1 MSKTFFITT
10 AIDYTNSPP
19 HIGHAYEKVL
29 ADVIA
34 RYHRLKGEKVFYLTG
49 VDQHGQK
56 VQQSAAKAGVP
67 PAEFVKGVTQKFI
80 DLWKKLDVKYDAWA
94 ETIDPRHKKV
104 VQGMLQRLFDEKQIY
119 KDKQAGYYSIRQ
131 EQFLTDKER
140 GPDGEFGPE
149 WGQVEFREEEN
160 YYFKLSD
167 HKKWLVDYLKKR
179 KNAVV
184 PDFRQTELV
193 NAVEKLSGD
202 LCISRPKS
210 RLDWGIE
217 LPFDR
222 DFVTYVWFD
231 ALTNYISF
239 VGYDPKIDNY
249 EKQPQEFRDRWSKDT
264 LQIIGKDIL
273 VPAHGIYWLIMLHAI
288 GFPDDAMPQL
298 LVHGWWNLGGAKMSK
313 SAGNVIDPFV
323 LADKYGAEALRYYLM
338 SDIATGKDA
347 DFSEERLIERYN
359 ADLANSL
366 GNLLNRTINMAQKYR
381 SGQLRRVVS
390 ETGVI
395 EQENLEQK
403 QATTLADGKFWMTTN
418 LPNLATY
425 AAEQVV
431 VARDALERFAV
442 HSAIPSLLNVATLC
456 NQTIDAAQPW
466 RLAKDPDSKDVL
478 DGLLY
483 DWSESLRFIAIFASF
498 LLPKAAHGI
507 FDQLNWKMELSGKEE
522 RFSLADAEWGGLPD
536 GHVVGKPVPLFP
548 RIEGRGD

>member
-1 MSKTFFITT
+1 MPKTFFITT

-34 RYHRLKGEKVFYLTG
+34 RYDRLKGEKVFFLTG

-56 VQQSAAKAGVP
+56 VQQSAAKAGVA
-67 PAEFVKGVTQKFI
+67 PAEFVKGITQRFV
-80 DLWKKLDVKYDAWA
+80 DLWKKLDVKYDGWA
-94 ETIDPRHKKV
+94 ATTDPLHKKC
-104 VQGMLQRLFDEKQIY
+104 VQGILQRLYDQGQIY

-149 WGQVEFREEEN
+149 WGEVEFREEEN
-160 YYFKLSD
+160 YYFKLSQ
-167 HKKWLVDYLKKR
+167 HKDWLLSYIDNR
-179 KNAVV
+179 KDAVI
-184 PDFRQTELV
+184 PGFRQIELR

-217 LPFDR
+217 LPFDK

-239 VGYDPKIDNY
+239 AGYDSSLSTFNSQPSTFR
-249 EKQPQEFRDRWSKDT
+249 EKWPA
-264 LQIIGKDIL
+264 LQIVGKDIL
-273 VPAHGIYWLIMLHAI
+273 IPAHGIYWLIMLHAI
-288 GFPDDAMPQL
+288 GFSDDQMPQL

-313 SAGNVIDPFV
+313 SAGNIIDPFV
-323 LADKYGAEALRYYLM
+323 LIEKYGTEALRYYLL

-366 GNLLNRTINMAQKYR
+366 GNLLNRTLNMIQRYR
-381 SGQLRRVVS
+381 NCKLKLL
-390 ETGVI
+390 
-395 EQENLEQK
+395 NLFDLK
-403 QATTLADGKFWMTTN
+403 FAPTQAD
-418 LPNLATY
+418 
-425 AAEQVV
+425 
-431 VARDALERFAV
+431 DALAANLMQL
-442 HSAIPSLLNVATLC
+442 HSTTDHAPPWYVDAMDKYSASYAIESVFYLVADC
-456 NQTIDAAQPW
+456 NRLIDAKEPW
-466 RLAKDPDSKDVL
+466 KLAKDTEQGDQL
-478 DGLLY
+478 DFILY
-483 DWSESLRFIAIFASF
+483 YLAESLRIIAILISPV
-498 LLPKAAHGI
+498 LPRAAHRI
-507 FDQLNWKMELSGKEE
+507 FDQLNWKMESRGKEE
-522 RFSLADAEWGGLPD
+522 RFSLAYAESGRLPD

-548 RIEGRGD
+548 RIEISG

>member
-1 MSKTFFITT
+1 MPKTFYITT

-34 RYHRLKGEKVFYLTG
+34 RYRRLKGENVFYLTG

-67 PAEFVKGVTQKFI
+67 PAEFVKGVTQKFV

-104 VQGMLQRLFDEKQIY
+104 VQGMLQRLFDAGQIY
-119 KDKQAGYYSIRQ
+119 KDKQSGYYSVRQ

-160 YYFKLSD
+160 YYFKLSQ
-167 HKKWLVDYLKKR
+167 HKDWLLRYIDNR
-179 KNAVV
+179 KDAVI
-184 PDFRQTELV
+184 PDFRQTELR
-193 NAVEKLSGD
+193 NAVEKISNNRQSGSD

-217 LPFDR
+217 LPFDQ

-239 VGYDPKIDNY
+239 AGYDPTIDNY
-249 EKQPQEFRDRWSKDT
+249 DKQPPEFRDRWTKDT

-313 SAGNVIDPFV
+313 TAGNVIDPFV
-323 LADKYGAEALRYYLM
+323 LADKYGAEAVRYYLM
-338 SDIATGKDA
+338 SDIANGKDA

-359 ADLANSL
+359 ADLANTL
-366 GNLLNRTINMAQKYR
+366 GNLLNRALTMSQKYR
-381 SGQLRRVVS
+381 AG
-390 ETGVI
+390 
-395 EQENLEQK
+395 
-403 QATTLADGKFWMTTN
+403 TL
-418 LPNLATY
+418 
-425 AAEQVV
+425 
-431 VARDALERFAV
+431 
-442 HSAIPSLLNVATLC
+442 S
-456 NQTIDAAQPW
+456 
-466 RLAKDPDSKDVL
+466 SKDVPDKRLLECKGGVIIETRGYKEAFEGGAPDYPSLEPYSVENAAHHAAVISFHANRLVDAAAPWILAKEKSQQDLL
-478 DGLLY
+478 DSVLY
-483 DWSESLRFIAIFASF
+483 YLAESLRIVAILISPV
-498 LLPKAAHGI
+498 LPKAAHGI

-522 RFSLADAEWGGLPD
+522 RFSLKDAEWGGLPD

-548 RIEGRGD
+548 RIETE